1 MAKPR
6 QSSFRR
12 ILVTRILL
20 LFVPV
25 LLTGEFLALNKARSS
40 LLETARKNLTE
51 SAAIKGDKIT
61 DAIAGIK
68 LNLNLASQTRILK
81 SGSPIQVEEFLTR
94 LVQQSPTYIECIQL
108 TNVRTDNVIASTC
121 GDQSIPKLT
130 LPLPDDGVAVEAILP
145 PKIGTT
151 GKRDTQNQLQLLFS
165 VPVYDRAGKLHY
177 ALNLK
182 SVLHKQVKNKRGSL
196 TGSTVVI
203 AEDGTILA
211 HPMAERVGSN
221 ILEHPDASRLQSIVK
236 KAIAGK
242 KESVELYLK
251 EGTELIAGYTAIPN
265 PLTTQQNKKWIIL
278 AVTSL
283 DNALYGLGEI
293 KLILITLTVGLTGA
307 SLLALLYL
315 ARSLA
320 RPVEELRDYALN
332 LNSHHAAAPVP
343 HNFKIREFNQL
354 AQALDQMVERLKA
367 WAEELEMAWKDA
379 KGANQSKSHFLATTS
394 HELRNP
400 LNIIINCVRVVREDL
415 CDNRE
420 EELEFLKRA
429 DDTAIH
435 LLGIINDL
443 LDISKI
449 EAGKLSVV
457 KQPLDLRQLLL
468 DVINIQ
474 SINVQQKGL
483 QLKVIDQSC
492 EPIPVNA
499 DPAKLKQVII
509 NVIGNATKF
518 TDEGSITV
526 KSEIR
531 QVNNGKSVV
540 IVSVK
545 DTGMGI
551 EPTQQHQLF
560 RPFVMIDATTR
571 KVEGTGL
578 GLAISRNL
586 MELMGGSITL
596 NSAGLHQGTT
606 VSITLPLIDASLLS
620 SPPGQ
625 GGSTDVGKSS
635 GENSEPK
642 VESHLKKLP
651 VLPSGQTNPII
662 GSHFP
667 STKTGAD
674 GEVGIW
680 KKVQIMTPQVISPTV
695 DLAQLVVG
703 HRKLEVSKE
712 KTLPHLPK
720 PMIKKLKI

>member
-1 MAKPR
+1 
-6 QSSFRR
+6 
-12 ILVTRILL
+12 
-20 LFVPV
+20 
-25 LLTGEFLALNKARSS
+25 
-40 LLETARKNLTE
+40 
-51 SAAIKGDKIT
+51 
-61 DAIAGIK
+61 
-68 LNLNLASQTRILK
+68 
-81 SGSPIQVEEFLTR
+81 
-94 LVQQSPTYIECIQL
+94 
-108 TNVRTDNVIASTC
+108 
-121 GDQSIPKLT
+121 
-130 LPLPDDGVAVEAILP
+130 
-145 PKIGTT
+145 
-151 GKRDTQNQLQLLFS
+151 
-165 VPVYDRAGKLHY
+165 
-177 ALNLK
+177 
-182 SVLHKQVKNKRGSL
+182 
-196 TGSTVVI
+196 
-203 AEDGTILA
+203 
-211 HPMAERVGSN
+211 
-221 ILEHPDASRLQSIVK
+221 
-236 KAIAGK
+236 
-242 KESVELYLK
+242 
-251 EGTELIAGYTAIPN
+251 
-265 PLTTQQNKKWIIL
+265 
-278 AVTSL
+278 
-283 DNALYGLGEI
+283 
-293 KLILITLTVGLTGA
+293 
-307 SLLALLYL
+307 
-315 ARSLA
+315 
-320 RPVEELRDYALN
+320 
-332 LNSHHAAAPVP
+332 
-343 HNFKIREFNQL
+343 
-354 AQALDQMVERLKA
+354 MVERLKA
-367 WAEELEMAWKDA
+367 WAEELEMAWKEA
-379 KGANQSKSHFLATTS
+379 KGANQSKSQFLATTS

-474 SINVQQKGL
+474 SVNVQQKGL
-483 QLKVIDQSC
+483 QLKVIDQSR

-499 DPAKLKQVII
+499 DPAKLKQVLI

-518 TDEGSITV
+518 TEEGSITV

-551 EPTQQHQLF
+551 DPTQQHQLF

-571 KVEGTGL
+571 KAEGTGL

-596 NSAGLHQGTT
+596 DSAGLDQGTT

-620 SPPGQ
+620 SPTGQ
-625 GGSTDVGKSS
+625 GGSTDVGKTS

-642 VESHLKKLP
+642 IESHPKKLP
-651 VLPSGQTNPII
+651 VLPSGQTSTII

-680 KKVQIMTPQVISPTV
+680 KEVQVMTPTL
-695 DLAQLVVG
+695 DLGQLVMG
-703 HRKLEVSKE
+703 HRKLEVNRE
-712 KTLPHLPK
+712 KTLPHLP
-720 PMIKKLKI
+720 PSFIKKLKM